1 MKLNSKIEK
10 LDDHVINQIKAG
22 EVIERPLNVIKEV
35 LENAIDAGATDIKI
49 EILDAGKKLIKVSDN
64 GTGILSSQVELAF
77 MLHTTS
83 KIHSFE
89 DLERLKDF
97 GFRGEALA
105 SIASVSKMTIRT
117 RHASEELG
125 VEYCFEEGLCKDKK
139 SISMNVGTQIEVKDL
154 FFNTPVRLKFL
165 KSTSTEYSHIY
176 DYLFAMVLAWPKIA
190 FDFIHN
196 SRTVFRFSSRDNL
209 DFRMQKFLSFD
220 FKNYSYFEFERGSFK
235 VKGYLCLPEFC
246 KSIPK
251 FFVTVLNGRYVKDRV
266 IRQAV
271 YQGYLGLIIKGQSP
285 SVVLFLDM
293 SPSWVDFNAHPT
305 KTEVRFKDVL
315 SVQELISIAIQNNL
329 KTHIRKS
336 ISHFSDFKGDT
347 KIAESSPYSFSKE
360 GVLGGV
366 GVNKKLENPAFSDP
380 LMNAF
385 KSNTINDSQRLSKA
399 NEYSDDREKDESLLI
414 IKDSKFKY
422 FGDYIGQF
430 ANCYLLIEKD
440 KNLFIVDQHAFH
452 ERIIFEDLIQAHK
465 DEKILKQ
472 GLLNPMLILLNE
484 YIVELLKEFEALITK
499 LGFEVEFLTEGK
511 IAIHSY
517 PSFLETSKVGKIF
530 DEIISRVYA
539 ISNSQARETHPLLLK
554 GESLKKSLSFDTQ
567 NTSISS
573 DKVYHLFFA
582 TMACHSAIRS
592 GEPMNTELVRR
603 LMRRATDVDFYAH
616 CPHGRPVLVKFKER
630 EVASWFLRT

>member
-1 MKLNSKIEK
+1 M
-10 LDDHVINQIKAG
+10 
-22 EVIERPLNVIKEV
+22 
-35 LENAIDAGATDIKI
+35 
-49 EILDAGKKLIKVSDN
+49 
-64 GTGILSSQVELAF
+64 
-77 MLHTTS
+77 
-83 KIHSFE
+83 
-89 DLERLKDF
+89 
-97 GFRGEALA
+97 
-105 SIASVSKMTIRT
+105 
-117 RHASEELG
+117 
-125 VEYCFEEGLCKDKK
+125 
-139 SISMNVGTQIEVKDL
+139 
-154 FFNTPVRLKFL
+154 
-165 KSTSTEYSHIY
+165 
-176 DYLFAMVLAWPKIA
+176 
-190 FDFIHN
+190 
-196 SRTVFRFSSRDNL
+196 
-209 DFRMQKFLSFD
+209 
-220 FKNYSYFEFERGSFK
+220 
-235 VKGYLCLPEFC
+235 KGYLCLPEFC

-360 GVLGGV
+360 SVLGDV
-366 GVNKKLENPAFSDP
+366 GVNKKLENLTFSDP

-385 KSNTINDSQRLSKA
+385 KSNTINDSQRLSQA
-399 NEYSDDREKDESLLI
+399 NDFLHDREKDESLLI
-414 IKDSKFKY
+414 VKDSKLKY